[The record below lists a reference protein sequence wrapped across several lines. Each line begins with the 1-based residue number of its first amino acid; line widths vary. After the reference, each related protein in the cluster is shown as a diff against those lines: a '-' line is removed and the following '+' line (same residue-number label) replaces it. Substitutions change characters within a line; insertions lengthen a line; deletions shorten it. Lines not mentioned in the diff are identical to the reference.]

1 MIKIDGVILK
11 QMILSGANNLYNSYP
26 EIDNLNVFPVP
37 DGDTGTNMNLT
48 MQSGVKEIANKNDS
62 SIYQVAKDFA
72 RGLLMGARGNSG
84 VILSQIFR
92 GFSEGLSG
100 KDEVDAIGLA
110 NAFLSAKNVAYK
122 AVMRPVE
129 GTILTVIREASQA
142 LYDKAEKN
150 MPIDECLDIVLD
162 EANKSLQRTPELL
175 PVLKEVGVVDSG
187 GAGLCKVLE
196 GFAKA
201 LHNEIVEKSMPS
213 VTETASYSTGKPS
226 APQAEVG
233 NVQSKFE
240 HKEFGYCTQFLMQI
254 PEKLPRDKKVFNE
267 KRFKAVLEA
276 HGNSIVCV
284 CDGDLVKVHIHTLKP
299 GNILTYAQQFGE
311 FKMIKIDNM
320 TEQHEELM
328 FEDKEMK
335 EEAGVKDDPSQQKIA
350 VTTSAP
356 DFDKKEEKPSE
367 RKEYALISVAVGSGI
382 ERLFRDLSVDYIV
395 SGGQTMNPSTADF
408 VEAIKKVHA
417 KNVFIFPNNG
427 NILMA
432 ANQAAELMKEECN
445 VLVIPTKTIP
455 EGLVACM
462 VYNSASTPEENVES
476 MTENVAAVKSGE
488 ITYAIKDTTIDGV
501 TVAKDHFMGITGKKI
516 VCCHKHKINTL
527 LDMLEKM
534 VDADSQIITI
544 LTGQDVTKDE
554 LKKLTEE
561 VKARYSSRCD
571 ISIEEGNQPVYSFFV
586 SVE

>member
-129 GTILTVIREASQA
+129 GTILTVIRETSQA

-356 DFDKKEEKPSE
+356 DFDKKEEKPAE